1 MNLLDNSFY
10 NQYAASLTV
19 DLEQAVKVFCET
31 KFDFGFRMQAS
42 SVWSSAIEGNSL
54 TLNSYMNI
62 KMRTLVSQNKE
73 VKEIDDLVDA
83 YNFAK
88 DSPLTEAGFISAHK
102 LLARNLLIKLKHG
115 VYRTEP
121 AGMAGENS
129 IGYQPAEPTRLAGLM
144 SQLFTEIEELLGK
157 DLKICEVFYY
167 AAFMHLRLA
176 HILPFTDGNGRAA
189 RLLEKWF
196 LARKLGI
203 QFWNLQV
210 EKQYKDHQ
218 QEYYAR
224 LYLGASFGE
233 LEYSRAVPFLQ
244 MLPNS
249 F

>member
-1 MNLLDNSFY
+1 MNLLDSTYY
-10 NQYAASLTV
+10 NDYTASLTV

-42 SVWSSAIEGNSL
+42 SVWSSNIEGNSL
-54 TLNSYMNI
+54 SLNSYMNI

-88 DSPLTEAGFISAHK
+88 ESPLTAASLISAHK
-102 LLARNLLIKLKHG
+102 LLARNLLIKLKQG
-115 VYRTEP
+115 VYRTES
-121 AGMAGENS
+121 AGMAGENNL
-129 IGYQPAEPTRLAGLM
+129 GYLPAEPARIAGLM

-157 DLKICEVFYY
+157 ELEIGEVFYY
-167 AAFMHLRLA
+167 AAFIHLRFV
-176 HILPFTDGNGRAA
+176 HILPFTDGNGRTA

-196 LARKLGI
+196 LAKKLGI

-218 QEYYAR
+218 QEYYDN
-224 LYLGASFGE
+224 LKLGPNFEE
-233 LEYSRAVPFLQ
+233 LDYSKAIPFLQ

>member
-1 MNLLDNSFY
+1 MNLLDNTFY

-42 SVWSSAIEGNSL
+42 SVWSSNIEGNSL

-88 DSPLTEAGFISAHK
+88 DSPLTEATLISAHK
-102 LLARNLLIKLKHG
+102 LLARNLLIKLKQG

-121 AGMAGENS
+121 TGMAGESNLD
-129 IGYQPAEPTRLAGLM
+129 YQPAVPAKIAGLM
-144 SQLFTEIEELLGK
+144 SGLFVEIGELLDR
-157 DLKICEVFYY
+157 DLEIGEVFYY

-196 LARKLGI
+196 LAKKLGI

-218 QEYYAR
+218 QEYYDH
-224 LYLGASFGE
+224 LKLGPTFEE
-233 LEYSRAVPFLQ
+233 LDYSKAVPFLQ
-244 MLPNS
+244 LLPTS